1 VLAGK
6 VEVGLN
12 PSNRFLMQ
20 VKMLRDAW
28 RLAIETLSWIELQ
41 RLGER
46 LALNRAAKQ
55 LGIKDPKAIG
65 LAHRLVS
72 ETLRKKN
79 YIDFLLNSALA
90 PWSLNDFKLGL
101 RAFLRLYIHETK
113 MMDENHP
120 DYAARIARLG
130 RSILGWRELND
141 AEEVL
146 GEILSIN
153 LDSALKGLDEVEKV
167 GLLTYHPPWFVRYCF
182 RLLGRKEALMFLEK
196 ASEIPTTYIR
206 LNTLKASEENLLKKI
221 DDEKIV
227 LEKVQQLKHTYRLVQ
242 SKKPLSRTESFRQGF
257 FYLQDKA
264 SCLAAEISDPKA
276 GATVLDVCAAP
287 GAKTTYLAQLMEN
300 SGEIISVDYSK
311 RRIKVWK
318 RETERMGAKI
328 ASPIIADARKLL
340 SLNLPADLVVLDP
353 PCTSTGTFGKTP
365 DAKWRLTK
373 RSILGMARIQGEMI
387 EHCAKYTRE
396 GGFLVYS
403 TCSIT
408 VEENEMVIER
418 FLKLHPEFKLVD
430 TIPKIG
436 LPGLRGLNK
445 CQRLYP
451 HIHECNGF
459 FVAKLMK
466 ETA

>member
-1 VLAGK
+1 
-6 VEVGLN
+6 
-12 PSNRFLMQ
+12 MQ

-28 RLAIETLSWIELQ
+28 TLAIETLSWIELQ

-46 LALNRAAKQ
+46 LALNRTAKQ
-55 LGIKDPKAIG
+55 LRIKDPKAIG

-72 ETLRKKN
+72 ETVRKKN
-79 YIDFLLNSALA
+79 YIDFLLNSAPA
-90 PWSLNDFKLGL
+90 PLSLNDFKLGP
-101 RAFLRLYIHETK
+101 RAFLRLYVHETK
-113 MMDENHP
+113 MTDGNLEK
-120 DYAARIARLG
+120 AARIARMG

-141 AEEVL
+141 VEEVL

-153 LDSALKGLDEVEKV
+153 PDSALKGVDEVEKV
-167 GLLTYHPPWFVRYCF
+167 GLLTYHPPWFVKYCF

-196 ASEIPTTYIR
+196 NTEIPPTYLR
-206 LNTLKASEENLLKKI
+206 LNTLKAPEEMLLKKI
-221 DDEKIV
+221 EDEKVV
-227 LEKVQQLKHTYRLVQ
+227 LEKVPQLKHTYRLVQ
-242 SKKPLSRTESFRQGF
+242 SKEPLTRTQSFRQGL

-276 GATVLDVCAAP
+276 GTTVLDVCAAP

-300 SGEIISVDYSK
+300 RGEIISVDYSK

-318 RETERMGAKI
+318 GETERMGAEI
-328 ASPIIADARKLL
+328 ASPVVADVRKPLP
-340 SLNLPADLVVLDP
+340 LNLAADLVILDP

-373 RSILGMARIQGEMI
+373 RSILGMAKIQGEMI
-387 EHCAKYTRE
+387 EHCSEYTKK

-408 VEENEMVIER
+408 VEENEMVIET

-430 TIPKIG
+430 TMPKIG
-436 LPGLRGLNK
+436 LPGLRGLTK

-459 FVAKLMK
+459 FVAKLIK
-466 ETA
+466 EKA